1 VPRQKITDPD
11 ELAAYRSRKRKEF
24 EDTIRMQ
31 PSHLGTW
38 IKYAQWEESQSEFKR
53 ARSVYERAL
62 DINYQDKNTWLKYAE
77 MEMRHKF
84 INHARNVWDRAVT
97 LLPRVDQFWYKYA
110 YMEEIA
116 GNLGAARQIFE
127 RWMKW
132 EPDDNSWNS
141 YVKFEVRADEIVRA
155 RGIHERYLDC
165 HVTLRSY
172 LKVARWEERQ
182 DQLKLARTIYER
194 ALHELP
200 EDEKTEELFIM
211 FAHFEERC
219 RETERCRTIY
229 KFALDNIPK
238 ALAQDLYQEFIQFE
252 KKHGD
257 RKGIEDVIIGKR
269 RFQYEEQLRE
279 NPHDYDVWFD
289 YIRLEESE
297 KDSDKIRE
305 VYERAIANVPP
316 VAEKRFWRRYIYLW
330 INYALYEELE
340 ADDAERTRLIYRE
353 CLNVVPHGEFTFSK
367 IWLYAAQ
374 FEVRQ
379 LDLEGARKLLG
390 NAIGRCPKE
399 KLFKGYIELELQLGN
414 VDRCRMLYSKYLEYM
429 PHNCYAWSKYAE
441 LESMVGESERC
452 RAIYELAIGQP
463 VLDMPEVLWKAFI
476 DSEIA
481 EEEFERTRELFERL
495 IERTKHVKVWISFAN
510 FEETNGDPDNARAI
524 FDRAYRH
531 LKSEQLQDERVLL
544 LETWFGFERG
554 LEGKDGYD
562 EAKLNDVQSKLP
574 KKIKKRRMIQDEN
587 GGWRFRYRR
596 SRHRHVIEYTDLCS
610 RCIFVD
616 ATFVLVYDAGADAG
630 WEEYYDYV
638 FPDDEKAG
646 TGMKLLELA
655 HAWKNAKKRK
665 AADAVDDE

>member
-31 PSHLGTW
+31 PQHLGTW

-53 ARSVYERAL
+53 CRSVFERAL
-62 DINYQDKNTWLKYAE
+62 DINYQDKNVWLKYAE
-77 MEMRHKF
+77 TEMRHKF

-97 LLPRVDQFWYKYA
+97 LLPRIDQFWYKYA

-141 YVKFEVRADEIVRA
+141 YVKFEVRAGEIDRA
-155 RGIHERYLDC
+155 RAIHERYMDC

-182 DQLKLARTIYER
+182 DQLKLCRTVYER
-194 ALHELP
+194 ALEELP

-219 RETERCRTIY
+219 REFERCRTIY

-238 ALAQDLYQEFIQFE
+238 ELAQELYQEFIQFE

-269 RFQYEEQLRE
+269 RFQYEEQLQQ

-297 KDSDKIRE
+297 KDADKIRE

-316 VAEKRFWRRYIYLW
+316 VAEKRFWRRYVYLW

-340 ADDAERTRLIYRE
+340 ADDAERTRMIFRE
-353 CLNVVPHGEFTFSK
+353 CLNVIPHAEFTFSK

-379 LDLEGARKLLG
+379 MDLEAARKLLG

-414 VDRCRMLYSKYLEYM
+414 VDRCRMLYSKYLEHM

-441 LESMVGESERC
+441 LEAMVGESERC
-452 RAIYELAIGQP
+452 RAIYELAISQP
-463 VLDMPEVLWKAFI
+463 VLDMPEVLWKAYI

-481 EEEFERTRELFERL
+481 QDEKERTRELFERL
-495 IERTKHVKVWISFAN
+495 LERTKHVKVWISFAN
-510 FEETNGDPDNARAI
+510 FEEQHGDAENGRAI
-524 FDRAYRH
+524 YDRAYRH
-531 LKSEQLQDERVLL
+531 VKSEQLQEERVLL
-544 LETWFGFERG
+544 LETWFG
-554 LEGKDGYD
+554 
-562 EAKLNDVQSKLP
+562 
-574 KKIKKRRMIQDEN
+574 
-587 GGWRFRYRR
+587 
-596 SRHRHVIEYTDLCS
+596 
-610 RCIFVD
+610 
-616 ATFVLVYDAGADAG
+616 
-630 WEEYYDYV
+630 
-638 FPDDEKAG
+638 
-646 TGMKLLELA
+646 
-655 HAWKNAKKRK
+655 
-665 AADAVDDE
+665 